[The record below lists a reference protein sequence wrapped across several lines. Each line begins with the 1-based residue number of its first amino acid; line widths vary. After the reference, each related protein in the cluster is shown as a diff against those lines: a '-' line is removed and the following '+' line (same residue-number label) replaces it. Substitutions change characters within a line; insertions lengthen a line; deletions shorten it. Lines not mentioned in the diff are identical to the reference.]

1 MPSGPLDRV
10 PQVFGLRQTGVYPPD
25 GLVEP
30 TSHLVNIKIHDLVCP
45 RPGTGSQRRP
55 AGWSERRGDA
65 NHRPMEVALH
75 ELFEMG
81 HVPQFTMLA
90 TNSMLAPSI
99 PMTIAF
105 LAGLFIF
112 FRTLFKGCEI

>member
-1 MPSGPLDRV
+1 
-10 PQVFGLRQTGVYPPD
+10 
-25 GLVEP
+25 
-30 TSHLVNIKIHDLVCP
+30 
-45 RPGTGSQRRP
+45 
-55 AGWSERRGDA
+55 
-65 NHRPMEVALH
+65 MEAALH